1 MQNRKKI
8 VRNFS
13 GNRSVV
19 ANSLGVSKKGSVV
32 LGTFLGSLL
41 LSSSLMAYEKNGAF
55 VGISLEIGRADQK
68 TNAYKDG
75 SLFQIPNGTV
85 SSNNLPVD
93 AKDSFQKN
101 PTKKEVEVD
110 GKKEQQVVVP
120 LHNNNIPQQK
130 LGSPGGCAPGNC
142 VVNWSGLNML
152 STNKN
157 LLGHNQPM
165 YGLGVM
171 TGYKHFIGKKK
182 WFGLRYYGFF
192 DYGHSNFSNSRAANA
207 ISPFYLNNQKVDMY
221 TYGFGTDMLFN
232 IINKDKA
239 TAGFFVGVNFAGNT
253 WTNNRVGYFE
263 DGYVY
268 GVNTDANAYMTN
280 ADGTIPCGDEMD
292 APGKCQVG
300 INPHSEYTTGK
311 LNSKVNNTHFQFLV
325 NVGIRTNFF
334 KHHGIEFGIK
344 IPTIP
349 NEFFKGHTTINERS
363 QGPQKEVTTGSG
375 KDQKTTLEPTTI
387 TGPETTFSLT
397 QTLMRQY
404 SMYLRY
410 VYTF

>member
-8 VRNFS
+8 VRGFS
-13 GNRSVV
+13 AKRSVLMV
-19 ANSLGVSKKGSVV
+19 DSLGVCQKSSVM
-32 LGTFLGSLL
+32 LGVFLGSLL
-41 LSSSLMAYEKNGAF
+41 LSSPLLAYEKNGAF

-93 AKDSFQKN
+93 TNVPFAKDKS
-101 PTKKEVEVD
+101 
-110 GKKEQQVVVP
+110 GKDVTNVP
-120 LHNNNIPQQK
+120 LHDNNIPQQK
-130 LGSPGGCAPGNC
+130 LGSPGGCSQGNC
-142 VVNWSGLNML
+142 VVNWSGLTMP

-171 TGYKHFIGKKK
+171 TGYKHFMGKKK
-182 WFGLRYYGFF
+182 WFGMRYYGFF

-207 ISPFYLNNQKVDMY
+207 ISPFYLSNQKVDMY

-268 GVNTDANAYMTN
+268 GVNTDANAYNTN
-280 ADGTIPCGDEMD
+280 ADGTITCGDTTP
-292 APGKCQVG
+292 ASCSVG
-300 INPHSEYTTGK
+300 INPNSEYATGK

-349 NEFFKGHTTINERS
+349 NKFFKGSTTIREKS
-363 QGPQKEVTTGSG
+363 QGLANNG
-375 KDQKTTLEPTTI
+375 KPTTI
-387 TGPETTFSLT
+387 VGPETTFSLT
-397 QTLMRQY
+397 QTLYRQY

-410 VYTF
+410 IYTF

>member
-8 VRNFS
+8 VGNFS

-19 ANSLGVSKKGSVV
+19 ADSLGISKRGSVV
-32 LGTFLGSLL
+32 LGTFLGSFLL
-41 LSSSLMAYEKNGAF
+41 LSPLMAYEKNGAF

-85 SSNNLPVD
+85 VSNNTPNTPIGQ
-93 AKDSFQKN
+93 S
-101 PTKKEVEVD
+101 
-110 GKKEQQVVVP
+110 
-120 LHNNNIPQQK
+120 
-130 LGSPGGCAPGNC
+130 GGCAPGNC

-268 GVNTDANAYMTN
+268 GVNTDADAYMTN
-280 ADGTIPCGDEMD
+280 ADGTITCGDTTP
-292 APGKCQVG
+292 ASCSVG
-300 INPHSEYTTGK
+300 INPSSEYTTGK

-349 NEFFKGHTTINERS
+349 NEFFKGSTTIKEQS

-375 KDQKTTLEPTTI
+375 KDKKTTLEPTTI
-387 TGPETTFSLT
+387 NGPETNFSLT

>member
-19 ANSLGVSKKGSVV
+19 ADSLDISKRGSVV
-32 LGTFLGSLL
+32 LGTFLGSFLL
-41 LSSSLMAYEKNGAF
+41 LSPLMAYEKNGAF

-85 SSNNLPVD
+85 SSNNLAID
-93 AKDSFQKN
+93 AKDPFAKDKSGKDI
-101 PTKKEVEVD
+101 TK
-110 GKKEQQVVVP
+110 VP

-280 ADGTIPCGDEMD
+280 ADGTITCGDEMD

-300 INPHSEYTTGK
+300 INPNSEYTTGK

-349 NEFFKGHTTINERS
+349 NEFFKGSTTIKEKS
-363 QGPQKEVTTGSG
+363 QGQPTKDG
-375 KDQKTTLEPTTI
+375 KPTTI